1 MYDFMHLIHIYS
13 ILIYGGFLF
22 IDNLFLSK
30 MGDSLSVDETLKARE
45 AIMIHVRKVVP
56 YSLFVV
62 IGSGLYMFS
71 QVFGKIDSNGLSH
84 FQMLLSLKAFLGLW
98 LGVRGFNQKVFGINP
113 LVFKSHTFP
122 FYTVIII
129 ILLSQLMFKL

>member
-1 MYDFMHLIHIYS
+1 MYDFIHLIHIYS

-30 MGDSLSVDETLKARE
+30 MGESLSVDETLKARE